1 MDPSLIWAIMRQE
14 SAFAIRALSWAS
26 AQGLMQIIPRTGR
39 KIAAALEKEDY
50 DVSMLRTP
58 DTSIEFGSWYFAE
71 LLKKFHGHPALA
83 IASYNA
89 GPQAVSRWVDARPGI
104 ATDEFIEEIPYKET
118 RHYVKKFS
126 RNYSVYRELN
136 SPDSLVLP
144 QQIATNYLDNIDF

>member
-1 MDPSLIWAIMRQE
+1 
-14 SAFAIRALSWAS
+14 
-26 AQGLMQIIPRTGR
+26 MQIIPRTGR

-118 RHYVKKFS
+118 RHYVKKVLS
-126 RNYSVYRELN
+126 NYSVYRELN

>member
-1 MDPSLIWAIMRQE
+1 MSLCFEHRIPASSSVPGISPS
-14 SAFAIRALSWAS
+14 S
-26 AQGLMQIIPRTGR
+26 
-39 KIAAALEKEDY
+39 
-50 DVSMLRTP
+50 
-58 DTSIEFGSWYFAE
+58 
-71 LLKKFHGHPALA
+71 LKKFHGHPALA

-118 RHYVKKFS
+118 RHYVKKVLS
-126 RNYSVYRELN
+126 NYSVYRELN